1 MSQPKIDAD
10 LHMHTHYSDGVATA
24 EDLLRAAKTKRL
36 KAIAIT
42 DHDLTTGNREGQ
54 PLAKKY
60 GLELIPALEITV
72 SWRGY
77 LGHGGGPDIDLLAYF
92 VDLDSPT
99 LKRTETILR
108 EGLLERGTR
117 AAQMLRERGFDI
129 RVEDVLTTNP
139 SYPGYLPFIKT
150 LVRLGLADE
159 SAAWTLMGEVWDQTG
174 GSPLSASEAIEA
186 IHEMGAVAVLA
197 HPSIVRRQD
206 DGELLAE
213 RGFAEL
219 VEAGLDGAEVYHY
232 RLDARQRE
240 HFKRLAQHYNLV
252 VTGGSDTHLDPKV
265 SERFATEGVDMET
278 VEMLRTKA
286 ASMKLKR
293 GA

>member
-1 MSQPKIDAD
+1 MSQPKVDAD
-10 LHMHTHYSDGVATA
+10 LHMHTHYSDGTATA

-60 GLELIPALEITV
+60 AVELIPALEITV
-72 SWRGY
+72 TWRGY
-77 LGHGGGPDIDLLAYF
+77 VGHGGGPDIDLLAYF
-92 VDLDSPT
+92 VDLNSPV
-99 LKRTETILR
+99 LKRTETTLR
-108 EGLLERGTR
+108 EGLLARGAR
-117 AAQMLRERGFDI
+117 VAELLRGRGFNI
-129 RVEDVLTTNP
+129 RIEDVLATNP

-150 LVRLGLADE
+150 LLRLGLADE
-159 SAAWTLMGEVWDQTG
+159 TAAWTLMGEVWDQAG
-174 GSPLSASEAIEA
+174 GSPLSASEAIAA

-240 HFKRLAQHYNLV
+240 HFKRLAQHYGLII
-252 VTGGSDTHLDPKV
+252 TGGSDTHRDPKL
-265 SERFATEGVDMET
+265 SERFAAEGVDMKT
-278 VEMLRTKA
+278 VEMLRAKA
-286 ASMKLKR
+286 NSVKSNY